1 MPKLLENI
9 VGEIFPTNKYGL
21 AEVIKYRGSKEVT
34 IRFVNT
40 NSTKVVSL
48 GHLRKGLVQDNFA
61 KSCYGVGYIGETST
75 SQDGKH
81 KSAYVL
87 WKDMLKDVI
96 KPSTKRVIF
105 AILVARFQMSL
116 SVLLT
121 LKFGVTNK
129 RVLMK
134 KVLDWIKT
142 SCLKIIRFTQETLV
156 VLFLK
161 KLMGCSLG
169 K

>member
-34 IRFVNT
+34 IKFVNT

-75 SQDGKH
+75 SHDGKH

-87 WKDMLKDVI
+87 WKDMLKRCYQTEYQEGHLCYIGCEVSDEF
-96 KPSTKRVIF
+96 KCF
-105 AILVARFQMSL
+105 ANFEIWCDQQKGFDE
-116 SVLLT
+116 
-121 LKFGVTNK
+121 
-129 RVLMK
+129 

-142 SCLKIIRFTQETLV
+142 SCLKVIRFTQETLV